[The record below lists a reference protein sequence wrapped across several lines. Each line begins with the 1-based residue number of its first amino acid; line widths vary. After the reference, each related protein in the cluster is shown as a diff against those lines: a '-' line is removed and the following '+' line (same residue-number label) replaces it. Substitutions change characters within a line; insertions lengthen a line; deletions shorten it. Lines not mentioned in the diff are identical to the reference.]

1 VRGEPAELGPV
12 MGDGG
17 GAGVRHGAELLAFA
31 EAVVGEGVVGEGV
44 VGEGVVGEAV
54 ADGDLVAARAALL
67 DRIGP
72 DGLVDASAIV
82 AGFDATDRIAD
93 ATGTQLDDY
102 LENGS
107 VELRAEL
114 GIDALASL
122 GE

>member
-1 VRGEPAELGPV
+1 VSSDVRGEPADLGPV

-17 GAGVRHGAELLAFA
+17 GTGVPHGAELLAFA
-31 EAVVGEGVVGEGV
+31 EAVVGEGVG
-44 VGEGVVGEAV
+44 
-54 ADGDLVAARAALL
+54 DGDLAAARAALL
-67 DRIGP
+67 ERVGP
-72 DGLVDASAIV
+72 EGLVDAAAIV

-102 LENGS
+102 LESGT

-114 GIDALASL
+114 GIDELASL

>member
-1 VRGEPAELGPV
+1 VRDEPAELGPV

-17 GAGVRHGAELLAFA
+17 GTGVPHGAELLAFA
-31 EAVVGEGVVGEGV
+31 EAVVGKGGS
-44 VGEGVVGEAV
+44 
-54 ADGDLVAARAALL
+54 DGDLAAARAALL
-67 DRIGP
+67 ERVGAE
-72 DGLVDASAIV
+72 GLVDAAAIV

-102 LENGS
+102 LERGT

-114 GIDALASL
+114 GIDQLAAL

>member
-1 VRGEPAELGPV
+1 MRGEPAELGPV

-17 GAGVRHGAELLAFA
+17 GTGVPHGAELLAFA
-31 EAVVGEGVVGEGV
+31 EAVVG
-44 VGEGVVGEAV
+44 
-54 ADGDLVAARAALL
+54 DGDLDAARAAVLE
-67 DRIGP
+67 RIGP
-72 DGLVDASAIV
+72 DGFVDAAAVV

-102 LENGS
+102 LESGT

-114 GIDALASL
+114 GIDELASL

>member
-17 GAGVRHGAELLAFA
+17 STSVPDDAELLAFA
-31 EAVVGEGVVGEGV
+31 EAVVGEGVSG
-44 VGEGVVGEAV
+44 
-54 ADGDLVAARAALL
+54 ADLDAARAALL
-67 DRIGP
+67 ERVGP
-72 DGLVDASAIV
+72 EGLVDAAAIV

-102 LENGS
+102 LESGT

-114 GIDALASL
+114 GIDALAAL
-122 GE
+122 GD

>member
-1 VRGEPAELGPV
+1 VRGEPADLGPV

-17 GAGVRHGAELLAFA
+17 GTGVPHGAELLAFA
-31 EAVVGEGVVGEGV
+31 EAVVGEAVVGER
-44 VGEGVVGEAV
+44 VG
-54 ADGDLVAARAALL
+54 DGDLAAARAALL
-67 DRIGP
+67 ERVGP
-72 DGLVDASAIV
+72 EGLVDAAAIV

-102 LENGS
+102 LESGT

-114 GIDALASL
+114 GIDELASL